1 MTGAEL
7 ALTLQSDETG
17 LSRGSS
23 SYESAHSSSQPVVSA
38 SPFLPV
44 SKQAVVKKAELARPP
59 SRARPPLPSSDTF
72 LPRKPAKVAAPQS
85 KAGCADSNGLL
96 GSAKCGPSTAVLL
109 PVQSAVPSKVTG
121 DQPVDSAICC
131 SSRAATDAPSAEA
144 AAKTG
149 GAKDNG
155 IHSTAQLFLPAADSL
170 PDASVSGCCMV
181 TTAESSA
188 AEQPQEQP
196 CSAQADRQPSKHAAT
211 QKQNNRPSTAGS
223 KQGGTSPFD
232 RRLALLHKGLPTHV
246 PVPDPSRPPSR
257 ARRLSTQPS
266 MLHLPSGLSQSA
278 CMLPSISS
286 ADAADIPLQPVT
298 SSSEEAAGA
307 SCSQDHSTGACT
319 GSPPW
324 KPGSTQPVTE
334 GTAAAAAA
342 EGADLHDKGTV
353 LTLSK
358 PSSPTSVLPTAGLGD
373 TTYNSFHGLADAYP
387 ELYKQA
393 AAAGRAHKSN
403 SRALQSVVGETLKG
417 NPDLWKQQL
426 KSAYTVCN
434 DRLMQDAVS
443 CCLCAVSPRAQ
454 AGQAPMLPVIGT
466 LPWATHNLVQ
476 KGRKSGHASAL
487 MVLILAALV
496 CKLPANSLD
505 GDPPL

>member
-7 ALTLQSDETG
+7 AVTLQSGDTG

-23 SYESAHSSSQPVVSA
+23 SYESAHSSSQPIVTA
-38 SPFLPV
+38 STLLPV

-72 LPRKPAKVAAPQS
+72 LPRKPAKAAALES
-85 KAGCADSNGLL
+85 KAGYADSHGLP
-96 GSAKCGPSTAVLL
+96 GPAKCAPSTAVLL
-109 PVQSAVPSKVTG
+109 PVQSAGPAYAAG
-121 DQPVDSAICC
+121 DQPVDSAQCC
-131 SSRAATDAPSAEA
+131 RSRAATDAPSAEA
-144 AAKTG
+144 AATKA
-149 GAKDNG
+149 GAEDNG
-155 IHSTAQLFLPAADSL
+155 THSTAQLFSSATDSL

-181 TTAESSA
+181 TTAEPSA
-188 AEQPQEQP
+188 TEQQHEQP
-196 CSAQADRQPSKHAAT
+196 CSAQAGRQPSKHAAI
-211 QKQNNRPSTAGS
+211 QKQNSRPSTAGS

-246 PVPDPSRPPSR
+246 PVPNPSRPPSR

-266 MLHLPSGLSQSA
+266 FLSLPSGLSQSA

-286 ADAADIPLQPVT
+286 ADAASAAAAEVPLQAAS
-298 SSSEEAAGA
+298 SSSEQAAGT
-307 SCSQDHSTGACT
+307 SCSQDHSTVAFT
-319 GSPPW
+319 GSLPR
-324 KPGSTQPVTE
+324 KASSTQPATQTTAAA
-334 GTAAAAAA
+334 TAAAAAA
-342 EGADLHDKGTV
+342 VAEGADLQDKGAV

-358 PSSPTSVLPTAGLGD
+358 PSSPTSVLPSAGLGD

-417 NPDLWKQQL
+417 NPDLWKKQL

-434 DRLMQDAVS
+434 DRLKQDAVS
-443 CCLCAVSPRAQ
+443 CCFSGVMPRA
-454 AGQAPMLPVIGT
+454 
-466 LPWATHNLVQ
+466 
-476 KGRKSGHASAL
+476 
-487 MVLILAALV
+487 
-496 CKLPANSLD
+496 
-505 GDPPL
+505 

>member
-7 ALTLQSDETG
+7 AVTLQIDDTG

-23 SYESAHSSSQPVVSA
+23 LCDSANSSSQPVVSA
-38 SPFLPV
+38 STFLPA

-72 LPRKPAKVAAPQS
+72 LPRKPAKAAAPES
-85 KAGCADSNGLL
+85 KAGCEDSNGLL
-96 GSAKCGPSTAVLL
+96 GPAECGTGTAVLL
-109 PVQSAVPSKVTG
+109 PVQSAGPSKVAG
-121 DQPVDSAICC
+121 DQPVDSAQCC

-144 AAKTG
+144 AAQKA
-149 GAKDNG
+149 GAKDSD
-155 IHSTAQLFLPAADSL
+155 IHSTAQLSLPAADLL

-181 TTAESSA
+181 PTAEPTA
-188 AEQPQEQP
+188 TEQQQEQS
-196 CSAQADRQPSKHAAT
+196 CSAQAGRQPSKHAAI
-211 QKQNNRPSTAGS
+211 QKQNSRPSTAGS

-266 MLHLPSGLSQSA
+266 LLHSPSGLSQSA
-278 CMLPSISS
+278 CTLPSISS
-286 ADAADIPLQPVT
+286 ADAANAAAADIPLQAV
-298 SSSEEAAGA
+298 SSSEQAAGA
-307 SCSQDHSTGACT
+307 SCLQDHSTGACT
-319 GSPPW
+319 GSLP
-324 KPGSTQPVTE
+324 KKAGSTQPATE
-334 GTAAAAAA
+334 GAAAAA

-373 TTYNSFHGLADAYP
+373 TTYYSFHGLADAYP

-426 KSAYTVCN
+426 KSAYTICN
-434 DRLMQDAVS
+434 DRLKQDAVS
-443 CCLCAVSPRAQ
+443 CCLCWVSPLAQ
-454 AGQAPMLPVIGT
+454 ARRAPM
-466 LPWATHNLVQ
+466 
-476 KGRKSGHASAL
+476 
-487 MVLILAALV
+487 
-496 CKLPANSLD
+496 
-505 GDPPL
+505 